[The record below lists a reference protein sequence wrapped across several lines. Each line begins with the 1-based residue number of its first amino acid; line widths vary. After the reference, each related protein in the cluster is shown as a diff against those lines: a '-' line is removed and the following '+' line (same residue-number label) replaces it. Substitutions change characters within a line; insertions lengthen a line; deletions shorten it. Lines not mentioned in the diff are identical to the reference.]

1 MLAVQ
6 GDGQQPSPSQRKT
19 ASGIS
24 GVRCDVPAS
33 NAPLLRVAAPAHKLE
48 LQSTRHMGK
57 RFIDELQQLP
67 TTMQWAAEQD
77 VALLRR
83 AVQLYGDRGL
93 LAVGSGGSF
102 TAAAYAA
109 DQHFRWYGRPSQA
122 ITPLEVFQVPTN
134 AAANAAG
141 LLLSAEGKN
150 YDILAAA
157 KQLRLRACPTIGLTL
172 RSTSPLVALTDET
185 GAASLAAYDM
195 PWGKDGYLATNS
207 LIATL
212 ILLWRTYE
220 ADATVEA
227 ELPLLVNW
235 LLQFNRRLEE
245 TGCLKRSERALILYG
260 TVGRIG
266 AIDLES
272 KLAEGALA
280 FGQVCNFRQFAHGRH
295 LQLSR
300 LSEPVTVVSLS
311 TEGDPLA
318 AETIRLLPT
327 EVGPVLNV
335 ALPRISDA
343 GAEIA
348 GVLAAMVITRAW
360 AGEYIDPG
368 QPAVPQFGRDLHALD
383 VSTLVPH
390 ALPPTP
396 AMLRKQVSGDP
407 PEMLIQ
413 NARRYIERLQ
423 SARLRLL
430 VCDFDGTF
438 CDTVKRF
445 EGLDSK
451 IAPELTRLA
460 RSGVHLAFATGR
472 GLKLRKVLQDKL
484 PADVWPM
491 VTMGCYS
498 GSFIFSLADIHA
510 AAPPA
515 DPRLSD
521 LAQWLSNTRALST
534 HVDPCADAGQLSLR
548 GISSNEKVRLIAAI
562 NEWVAQHGYEGW
574 RAFSSGH
581 SVDVVTER
589 SGKLLVVQD
598 ACHRLGLDPLTQ
610 VLRVGDG
617 GDFGGNDYELLS
629 EGLALSVDAVP
640 PGVEQCWNFLPRML
654 SGVRGT
660 EYYLRHLEAADGEAR
675 FSVGFSE
682 QAAAA
687 VCDALSRS

>member
-1 MLAVQ
+1 
-6 GDGQQPSPSQRKT
+6 
-19 ASGIS
+19 
-24 GVRCDVPAS
+24 
-33 NAPLLRVAAPAHKLE
+33 
-48 LQSTRHMGK
+48 MGK

-67 TTMQWAAEQD
+67 ATMQWASEQD

-109 DQHFRWYGRPSQA
+109 DQHFRVYGRPSQA
-122 ITPLEVFQVPTN
+122 ITPLDVFQVPTN

-150 YDILAAA
+150 HDILAAA
-157 KQLRLRACPTIGLTL
+157 RQFRLRACPTIGLTL
-172 RSTSPLVALTDET
+172 RLASPLVDLSDET

-195 PWGKDGYLATNS
+195 PWCKDGYLATNS

-212 ILLWRTYE
+212 ILLWRAYE
-220 ADATVEA
+220 ADTTVVA
-227 ELPLLVNW
+227 ELPALVNW
-235 LLQFNRRLEE
+235 YLQFDRRIEQA
-245 TGCLKRSERALILYG
+245 GSMKRSGRALILHG
-260 TVGRIG
+260 AVGRIG

-295 LQLSR
+295 LQLSQR
-300 LSEPVTVVSLS
+300 SEPVTVMSFS
-311 TEGDPLA
+311 TGGDPLA
-318 AETIRLLPT
+318 AETIRLLQA
-327 EVGPVLNV
+327 EVGPVLDV

-360 AGEYIDPG
+360 AGEHIDPG

-383 VSTLVPH
+383 VSTLAPQ

-396 AMLRKQVSGDP
+396 AMLRKQTSDDP
-407 PEMLIQ
+407 PEVLIE

-423 SARLRLL
+423 TARLRLL

-445 EGLDSK
+445 EGLDSR
-451 IAPELTRLA
+451 IEPELSRLA

-472 GLKLRKVLQDKL
+472 GAKLRRVLQEKL

-498 GSFIFSLADIHA
+498 GSFIFGLADKHA
-510 AAPPA
+510 VAPPT
-515 DPRLSD
+515 DPRLIE
-521 LAQWLSNTRALST
+521 LAQWLLKTRALSSQAE
-534 HVDPCADAGQLSLR
+534 PCADAGQLSLR
-548 GISSNEKVRLIAAI
+548 GVYGGDKVRLIAAI
-562 NEWVAQHGYEGW
+562 NEWVAQQGHEGW

-581 SVDVVTER
+581 SVDVVTEKA
-589 SGKLLVVQD
+589 GKLLVVQD
-598 ACHRLGLDPLTQ
+598 ACHRLGLNPLTQ

-629 EGLALSVDAVP
+629 EGLALSVDAVS
-640 PGVEQCWNFLPRML
+640 PGVDQCWNLLPRML

-660 EYYLRHLEAADGEAR
+660 EYYLQNLEAADGEAW
-675 FSVGFSE
+675 FSADFSE
-682 QAAAA
+682 HADFA
-687 VCDALSRS
+687 VRDGISRS

>member
-1 MLAVQ
+1 
-6 GDGQQPSPSQRKT
+6 
-19 ASGIS
+19 
-24 GVRCDVPAS
+24 
-33 NAPLLRVAAPAHKLE
+33 
-48 LQSTRHMGK
+48 MGK

-67 TTMQWAAEQD
+67 ATMRWAAEQD

-109 DQHFRWYGRPSQA
+109 DQHFRVYGRPSQA

-134 AAANAAG
+134 AAANAVG

-150 YDILAAA
+150 HDILAAA

-172 RSTSPLVALTDET
+172 RSTSPLVELSDET

-212 ILLWRTYE
+212 ILLWRAYE
-220 ADATVEA
+220 GDAIVAT
-227 ELPLLVNW
+227 ELLLLANW
-235 LLQFNRRLEE
+235 YLQFDRRIEQA
-245 TGCLKRSERALILYG
+245 GSMKRSGRALILHSA
-260 TVGRIG
+260 VGRIG

-272 KLAEGALA
+272 KLTEGALA

-295 LQLSR
+295 LQLSQ
-300 LSEPVTVVSLS
+300 LSEPVTVVSFS
-311 TEGDPLA
+311 IGGDPLA
-318 AETIRLLPT
+318 AETIRLLPM
-327 EVGPVLNV
+327 ESGPVLNV
-335 ALPRISDA
+335 VLPRISDA

-360 AGEYIDPG
+360 AGEHLDPG

-383 VSTLVPH
+383 ISALAPH

-396 AMLRKQVSGDP
+396 AMLRKQASGDP
-407 PEMLIQ
+407 PEVLIRH
-413 NARRYIERLQ
+413 ARRYIERLQ
-423 SARLRLL
+423 AARLRLL

-445 EGLDSK
+445 EGLDSR

-472 GLKLRKVLQDKL
+472 GVKLRKVLQDKL

-510 AAPPA
+510 AAPLA

-521 LAQWLSNTRALST
+521 LAQWLSKTRALST
-534 HVDPCADAGQLSLR
+534 QVDPCADAGQLSLR
-548 GISSNEKVRLIAAI
+548 GISGSDKVRLVAAI

-581 SVDVVTER
+581 SVDVVTEKA
-589 SGKLLVVQD
+589 GKLLVVQD

-610 VLRVGDG
+610 VLRIGDG

-640 PGVEQCWNFLPRML
+640 PGVEQCWNILPRML

-660 EYYLRHLEAADGEAR
+660 EYYLQNLEAADGEAR
-675 FSVGFSE
+675 FSAEFSDH
-682 QAAAA
+682 ANFA
-687 VCDALSRS
+687 VRDGLSRS

>member
-1 MLAVQ
+1 
-6 GDGQQPSPSQRKT
+6 
-19 ASGIS
+19 
-24 GVRCDVPAS
+24 
-33 NAPLLRVAAPAHKLE
+33 
-48 LQSTRHMGK
+48 MGR

-67 TTMQWAAEQD
+67 ATMQWAAEQD

-109 DQHFRWYGRPSQA
+109 DQHFRVYGRPSQA
-122 ITPLEVFQVPTN
+122 ITPLDVFQVPTN

-150 YDILAAA
+150 HDILAAA

-172 RSTSPLVALTDET
+172 RSTSPLVELSDET

-207 LIATL
+207 LIAML
-212 ILLWRTYE
+212 ILLWRAYE
-220 ADATVEA
+220 ADATVAA
-227 ELPLLVNW
+227 ELPLLGDW
-235 LLQFNRRLEE
+235 YLRFDRHIEQA
-245 TGCLKRSERALILYG
+245 GSMKRSGRALILHG
-260 TVGRIG
+260 AVGRIG

-272 KLAEGALA
+272 KLTEGGLA

-295 LQLSR
+295 LQLSQ
-300 LSEPVTVVSLS
+300 LSEPVTVVSFS
-311 TEGDPLA
+311 TGGDPLA

-327 EVGPVLNV
+327 EAGPVLNV

-360 AGEYIDPG
+360 AGEHIDPG
-368 QPAVPQFGRDLHALD
+368 QPAVPQFGRDVHALD
-383 VSTLVPH
+383 VSTLAPH

-396 AMLRKQVSGDP
+396 AMLRKQASGDP
-407 PEMLIQ
+407 PEVLIQ
-413 NARRYIERLQ
+413 HARRYIERLQ
-423 SARLRLL
+423 VARLRLL

-445 EGLDSK
+445 EGLDSR

-472 GLKLRKVLQDKL
+472 GVKLRKVLQDKL

-521 LAQWLSNTRALST
+521 LAQWLSKTRALST
-534 HVDPCADAGQLSLR
+534 QVDPCVDAGQLSLR
-548 GISSNEKVRLIAAI
+548 GISGSDKVRLVAAI

-574 RAFSSGH
+574 RAFSSVH
-581 SVDVVTER
+581 SVDVVTEKA
-589 SGKLLVVQD
+589 GKLLVVQD

-640 PGVEQCWNFLPRML
+640 PGVEQCWNLLPRML

-660 EYYLRHLEAADGEAR
+660 EYYLQNLETAEGEAK
-675 FSVGFSE
+675 FSADFSE
-682 QAAAA
+682 HADVA
-687 VCDALSRS
+687 VREGLGLS

>member
-1 MLAVQ
+1 
-6 GDGQQPSPSQRKT
+6 
-19 ASGIS
+19 
-24 GVRCDVPAS
+24 
-33 NAPLLRVAAPAHKLE
+33 
-48 LQSTRHMGK
+48 MGK

-67 TTMQWAAEQD
+67 ATMQWAAEED
-77 VALLRR
+77 VTLLRR

-109 DQHFRWYGRPSQA
+109 DQHFRGYGRPSQA
-122 ITPLEVFQVPTN
+122 ITPLDVFQVPTN

-150 YDILAAA
+150 HDILAAA

-172 RSTSPLVALTDET
+172 RSTSPLVELSDET

-207 LIATL
+207 LVAML
-212 ILLWRTYE
+212 VLLWRAYA
-220 ADATVEA
+220 ADAAVAA

-235 LLQFNRRLEE
+235 YLQFDRHIEQA
-245 TGCLKRSERALILYG
+245 GDMKRSGRALILHG
-260 TVGRIG
+260 AVGRIG

-272 KLAEGALA
+272 KLTEGALA

-295 LQLSR
+295 LQLSQ
-300 LSEPVTVVSLS
+300 LSEPVTVVSFS
-311 TEGDPLA
+311 TGGDPLA

-327 EVGPVLNV
+327 EAGPVLDV

-360 AGEYIDPG
+360 AGKRIDPG
-368 QPAVPQFGRDLHALD
+368 QPAVPQFGRALHALD
-383 VSTLVPH
+383 VSILASH
-390 ALPPTP
+390 ALPQTP
-396 AMLRKQVSGDP
+396 GMLRKQAPGDA
-407 PEMLIQ
+407 PEVIIKH
-413 NARRYIERLQ
+413 ARRYI
-423 SARLRLL
+423 ARLRAARIRLL

-445 EGLDSK
+445 EGLDAG
-451 IAPELTRLA
+451 IAPEITRLA
-460 RSGVHLAFATGR
+460 RSGVHFAFATGR
-472 GLKLRKVLQDKL
+472 GAKLRQVLQDKL
-484 PADVWPM
+484 PDDVWPM

-498 GSFIFSLADIHA
+498 GSFIFNLADKDA
-510 AAPPA
+510 TAPPA
-515 DPRLSD
+515 DPRLTE
-521 LAQWLSNTRALST
+521 LVQWLNKMRALSIQAE
-534 HVDPCADAGQLSLR
+534 PCVDAGQLSLR
-548 GISSNEKVRLIAAI
+548 GVSGSDKARLIAAI
-562 NEWVAQHGYEGW
+562 NEWVAQQGHEGW

-581 SVDVVTER
+581 SVDVVTEKA
-589 SGKLLVVQD
+589 GKLLVVQD
-598 ACHRLGLDPLTQ
+598 ACRRLGLDPLTQ
-610 VLRVGDG
+610 LLRVGDA

-640 PGVEQCWNFLPRML
+640 PGVEECWNLLPRML

-660 EYYLRHLEAADGEAR
+660 EYYMQALEASVGEAW
-675 FSVGFSE
+675 FSAEFLD
-682 QAAAA
+682 QAELA
-687 VCDALSRS
+687 VREGLGRS

>member
-1 MLAVQ
+1 
-6 GDGQQPSPSQRKT
+6 
-19 ASGIS
+19 
-24 GVRCDVPAS
+24 
-33 NAPLLRVAAPAHKLE
+33 
-48 LQSTRHMGK
+48 MGK

-67 TTMQWAAEQD
+67 VTMQWAAEQD

-93 LAVGSGGSF
+93 IAVGSGGSF

-109 DQHFRWYGRPSQA
+109 NQHFRVFGRPSQA

-150 YDILAAA
+150 HDILAAA

-172 RSTSPLVALTDET
+172 RSTSPLVELSDKT
-185 GAASLAAYDM
+185 GAASLVAYDM

-212 ILLWRTYE
+212 VLLWRAYE
-220 ADATVEA
+220 ADATVAA
-227 ELPLLVNW
+227 ELPLLVSW
-235 LLQFNRRLEE
+235 YLQFDRSIEQA
-245 TGCLKRSERALILYG
+245 GGMKRSGRALILHG
-260 TVGRIG
+260 AVGRIG
-266 AIDLES
+266 SIDLES
-272 KLAEGALA
+272 KLAEGGLA

-295 LQLSR
+295 LQLSL
-300 LSEPVTVVSLS
+300 LSEPVTVVSFS
-311 TEGDPLA
+311 SGGDPLA

-327 EVGPVLNV
+327 EAGSVLNV

-348 GVLAAMVITRAW
+348 GVLATMVITRAW
-360 AGEYIDPG
+360 AGERIDPG
-368 QPAVPQFGRDLHALD
+368 QPVVPQFGRDLHALD
-383 VSTLVPH
+383 ISTLAPH

-396 AMLRKQVSGDP
+396 AMLRKQATVDL
-407 PEMLIQ
+407 PEVLFQ
-413 NARRYIERLQ
+413 HARRYIERLQ
-423 SARLRLL
+423 AARLRLL

-445 EGLDSK
+445 EGLDSR
-451 IAPELTRLA
+451 IALELTRLA
-460 RSGVHLAFATGR
+460 RSGIHLAFATGR
-472 GLKLRKVLQDKL
+472 GVKLKKVLQDKL

-498 GSFIFSLADIHA
+498 GSFIFSLADLHA

-521 LAQWLSNTRALST
+521 LAQWLSKTRALST
-534 HVDPCADAGQLSLR
+534 QVDPCADAGQLSLR
-548 GISSNEKVRLIAAI
+548 GVSGSDKVRLVAAI

-581 SVDVVTER
+581 SVDVVTEKA
-589 SGKLLVVQD
+589 GKLLVVQD
-598 ACHRLGLDPLTQ
+598 ACRRLGLDPLTQ

-640 PGVEQCWNFLPRML
+640 PGVEQCWNLLPRML

-660 EYYLRHLEAADGEAR
+660 EYYLQNLEAAEGEAR
-675 FSVGFSE
+675 FSAEFSE
-682 QAAAA
+682 HANFA
-687 VCDALSRS
+687 VRDGLSRS

>member
-1 MLAVQ
+1 
-6 GDGQQPSPSQRKT
+6 
-19 ASGIS
+19 
-24 GVRCDVPAS
+24 
-33 NAPLLRVAAPAHKLE
+33 
-48 LQSTRHMGK
+48 MGK
-57 RFIDELQQLP
+57 RFIDELQQFP

-77 VALLRR
+77 VALLRQ
-83 AVQLYGDRGL
+83 AVHLYSDRGL

-109 DQHFRWYGRPSQA
+109 DQHFRVYGRPSQA

-150 YDILAAA
+150 HDILAAA

-172 RSTSPLVALTDET
+172 RSTSPLVELSNET

-212 ILLWRTYE
+212 VLLWRAYE
-220 ADATVEA
+220 ADDIVAA
-227 ELPLLVNW
+227 ELLLLANW
-235 LLQFNRRLEE
+235 YSQFDRRIEQA
-245 TGCLKRSERALILYG
+245 GNMKRSGRALILHG
-260 TVGRIG
+260 AVGRIG

-272 KLAEGALA
+272 KLTEGALA

-295 LQLSR
+295 LQLSL
-300 LSEPVTVVSLS
+300 LSEPVTVVSFS
-311 TEGDPLA
+311 IGGDPLA
-318 AETIRLLPT
+318 TETIRLLPM
-327 EVGPVLNV
+327 EAGPVLNV
-335 ALPRISDA
+335 ALPRISNA

-360 AGEYIDPG
+360 AGEHFDPG
-368 QPAVPQFGRDLHALD
+368 HPVVPQFGRDLHALD
-383 VSTLVPH
+383 VLNLTSYT
-390 ALPPTP
+390 LPPTP
-396 AMLRKQVSGDP
+396 AMLRKQTSSDP
-407 PEMLIQ
+407 PVVVIQ
-413 NARRYIERLQ
+413 HARRYIERLQ
-423 SARLRLL
+423 AARLRLL

-445 EGLDSK
+445 EGLDSR
-451 IAPELTRLA
+451 IASELTRLA

-472 GLKLRKVLQDKL
+472 GAKLKNVLQDKL

-491 VTMGCYS
+491 VMMGCYS
-498 GSFIFSLADIHA
+498 GSFIFNLDDIHA
-510 AAPPA
+510 VAPSA

-521 LAQWLSNTRALST
+521 LAQWLSKMRALST
-534 HVDPCADAGQLSLR
+534 QVVPCADAGQLSLR
-548 GISSNEKVRLIAAI
+548 GISGSDKVRLVAAI

-581 SVDVVTER
+581 SVDVVTEKA
-589 SGKLLVVQD
+589 GKLLVVQD
-598 ACHRLGLDPLTQ
+598 ACRRLELDPLTQ
-610 VLRVGDG
+610 VLRIGDG

-640 PGVEQCWNFLPRML
+640 PGVEQCWNLLPRIL

-660 EYYLRHLEAADGEAR
+660 EYYLQNLESANGEAW
-675 FSVGFSE
+675 FSAEFSE
-682 QAAAA
+682 RANFA
-687 VCDALSRS
+687 VRDGLSCS

>member
-1 MLAVQ
+1 
-6 GDGQQPSPSQRKT
+6 
-19 ASGIS
+19 
-24 GVRCDVPAS
+24 
-33 NAPLLRVAAPAHKLE
+33 
-48 LQSTRHMGK
+48 MGK

-67 TTMQWAAEQD
+67 ATMKWAAEQD

-109 DQHFRWYGRPSQA
+109 DQHFRGYGRPSQA
-122 ITPLEVFQVPTN
+122 ITPLEVFQVPTS

-150 YDILAAA
+150 HDILAAA

-172 RSTSPLVALTDET
+172 RSTSPLVELSDET

-212 ILLWRTYE
+212 ILLWRAYE
-220 ADATVEA
+220 ADATVAA
-227 ELPLLVNW
+227 ELPPLVNW
-235 LLQFNRRLEE
+235 YLQFDRRIAQA
-245 TGCLKRSERALILYG
+245 GSMKRSGRALILHG
-260 TVGRIG
+260 AVGRIG

-272 KLAEGALA
+272 KLTEGALA

-300 LSEPVTVVSLS
+300 LSEPVTVVSFS
-311 TEGDPLA
+311 TGGDPLA

-327 EVGPVLNV
+327 EVGPVLDV
-335 ALPRISDA
+335 TLPRISDA

-360 AGEYIDPG
+360 AGEHIDPG

-383 VSTLVPH
+383 VSTLAPH

-396 AMLRKQVSGDP
+396 SMLRKQASNDS
-407 PEMLIQ
+407 PEVLIQ
-413 NARRYIERLQ
+413 HARRYIERLQ
-423 SARLRLL
+423 AARLRLL

-445 EGLDSK
+445 EGLDSR
-451 IAPELTRLA
+451 IALELTRLA

-472 GLKLRKVLQDKL
+472 GVKLRKVLHDKL

-521 LAQWLSNTRALST
+521 LAQWLSKTRALST
-534 HVDPCADAGQLSLR
+534 QVDPCADVGQLSLR
-548 GISSNEKVRLIAAI
+548 GISGSDKVRLIAAI
-562 NEWVAQHGYEGW
+562 NEWVAQHGHEGW
-574 RAFSSGH
+574 RAFCSGH
-581 SVDVVTER
+581 SVDVVTEKA
-589 SGKLLVVQD
+589 GKLLVVQD
-598 ACHRLGLDPLTQ
+598 ACHRLGLNPLTQ

-629 EGLALSVDAVP
+629 EGLALSVEAVP
-640 PGVEQCWNFLPRML
+640 PGVEQCWNLLPRML

-660 EYYLRHLEAADGEAR
+660 EYYLQNLEAADGEAR
-675 FSVGFSE
+675 FSAELSE
-682 QAAAA
+682 HANFA
-687 VCDALSRS
+687 VRDGLNRS

>member
-1 MLAVQ
+1 
-6 GDGQQPSPSQRKT
+6 
-19 ASGIS
+19 
-24 GVRCDVPAS
+24 
-33 NAPLLRVAAPAHKLE
+33 
-48 LQSTRHMGK
+48 MGK
-57 RFIDELQQLP
+57 RFIDELQQLSA
-67 TTMQWAAEQD
+67 TMQWAAEQD

-102 TAAAYAA
+102 TAATYAA
-109 DQHFRWYGRPSQA
+109 DQHFRAYGHPSQA
-122 ITPLEVFQVPTN
+122 ITPLEVFQVPAS

-150 YDILAAA
+150 HDILAAA

-172 RSTSPLVALTDET
+172 RSTSPLVKLSDET
-185 GAASLAAYDM
+185 GAASLVTYDM

-212 ILLWRTYE
+212 VLLWRAY
-220 ADATVEA
+220 ASDAVVA
-227 ELPLLVNW
+227 SELPLLVNW
-235 LLQFNRRLEE
+235 YLQFDHRIEQA
-245 TGCLKRSERALILYG
+245 GDMKRSGRALILHG
-260 TVGRIG
+260 AVGRIG

-272 KLAEGALA
+272 KLTEGALA

-295 LQLSR
+295 LQLSQ
-300 LSEPVTVVSLS
+300 LSEPVTVVSFS
-311 TEGDPLA
+311 TGGDPLA
-318 AETIRLLPT
+318 AETIQLLPT
-327 EVGPVLNV
+327 EVGPVLDV

-360 AGEYIDPG
+360 AGEHIDPG
-368 QPAVPQFGRDLHALD
+368 QPDVPQFGRDLHALD
-383 VSTLVPH
+383 VSTLAPH
-390 ALPPTP
+390 TLPSSP

-407 PEMLIQ
+407 PEVLIEH
-413 NARRYIERLQ
+413 ARSYIKRLQ
-423 SARLRLL
+423 AARLHLL

-445 EGLDSK
+445 EGIDSG

-472 GLKLRKVLQDKL
+472 GMKLRAVLQNKL

-498 GSFIFSLADIHA
+498 GSFIFSLADKHA

-515 DPRLSD
+515 DPRLTE
-521 LAQWLSNTRALST
+521 LAQWLLKTRALST
-534 HVDPCADAGQLSLR
+534 QVDPCADAGQLSLR
-548 GISSNEKVRLIAAI
+548 GVSGSDRVRLIAAI
-562 NEWVAQHGYEGW
+562 NEWVAQQGHEGW

-581 SVDVVTER
+581 SVDVVTEKA
-589 SGKLLVVQD
+589 GKLLVVQD
-598 ACHRLGLDPLTQ
+598 VCHRLGLNSLTQ

-640 PGVEQCWNFLPRML
+640 PGVEQCWNLLPRML

-660 EYYLRHLEAADGEAR
+660 EYYLQHLESTDGEAR
-675 FSVGFSE
+675 FSAEFSDH
-682 QAAAA
+682 ANFA
-687 VCDALSRS
+687 VREGLGHS

>member
-1 MLAVQ
+1 
-6 GDGQQPSPSQRKT
+6 
-19 ASGIS
+19 
-24 GVRCDVPAS
+24 
-33 NAPLLRVAAPAHKLE
+33 
-48 LQSTRHMGK
+48 MGK

-67 TTMQWAAEQD
+67 ATMQWAADQD

-83 AVQLYGDRGL
+83 AVQLYCDRGL

-109 DQHFRWYGRPSQA
+109 DQHFRMYGRPSQA

-150 YDILAAA
+150 HDILAAA

-172 RSTSPLVALTDET
+172 RSTSPLVELSDET

-212 ILLWRTYE
+212 ILLWRAYE
-220 ADATVEA
+220 ADATVAA
-227 ELPLLVNW
+227 ELPRLVNW
-235 LLQFNRRLEE
+235 YQQFNRRIEQA
-245 TGCLKRSERALILYG
+245 GSMKRSGRALILHG

-272 KLAEGALA
+272 KLTEGALA

-295 LQLSR
+295 LQLSQ
-300 LSEPVTVVSLS
+300 LIEPVTVVSFS
-311 TEGDPLA
+311 TGGDPLA

-327 EVGPVLNV
+327 EVGPVLEV
-335 ALPRISDA
+335 ILPRISDS

-360 AGEYIDPG
+360 AGEHIDPG
-368 QPAVPQFGRDLHALD
+368 QPVVPQFGRDLHALD
-383 VSTLVPH
+383 VSTLASH

-396 AMLRKQVSGDP
+396 AMQRKQASGDA
-407 PEMLIQ
+407 PEVLVQ
-413 NARRYIERLQ
+413 HARRYIERLQ
-423 SARLRLL
+423 AARLRLL

-445 EGLDSK
+445 EGLDSRV
-451 IAPELTRLA
+451 AAELMRLA

-472 GLKLRKVLQDKL
+472 GVKLRKVLQDKL
-484 PADVWPM
+484 PSDVWPM

-498 GSFIFSLADIHA
+498 GSFIFSLADMHA

-515 DPRLSD
+515 DSRLSD
-521 LAQWLSNTRALST
+521 LAQWLSKTRALST
-534 HVDPCADAGQLSLR
+534 QVDPCADAGQLSLR
-548 GISSNEKVRLIAAI
+548 GISGSDKVRLIAAI
-562 NEWVAQHGYEGW
+562 NEWVARHSHEGW

-581 SVDVVTER
+581 SVDVITEKA
-589 SGKLLVVQD
+589 GKLLVVQD
-598 ACHRLGLDPLTQ
+598 ACNRLGLNPLTQ

-640 PGVEQCWNFLPRML
+640 PGVEQCWNLLPRML

-660 EYYLRHLEAADGEAR
+660 EYYLQNLEAADGEAR
-675 FSVGFSE
+675 FSAEFSE
-682 QAAAA
+682 HADFA
-687 VCDALSRS
+687 VRDGLSRS

>member
-1 MLAVQ
+1 
-6 GDGQQPSPSQRKT
+6 
-19 ASGIS
+19 
-24 GVRCDVPAS
+24 
-33 NAPLLRVAAPAHKLE
+33 
-48 LQSTRHMGK
+48 MGK
-57 RFIDELQQLP
+57 RFVDELQQLP
-67 TTMQWAAEQD
+67 ATMQWAVEQD

-109 DQHFRWYGRPSQA
+109 DQHFRVYGRPSQA

-150 YDILAAA
+150 HDILAAA

-172 RSTSPLVALTDET
+172 RSTSPLVELSDET

-212 ILLWRTYE
+212 ILLWRAYE
-220 ADATVEA
+220 ADAIVAA
-227 ELPLLVNW
+227 ELLLLANW
-235 LLQFNRRLEE
+235 YLQFDRRIELA
-245 TGCLKRSERALILYG
+245 GRMKRSGRALILHG
-260 TVGRIG
+260 AVGRIG

-272 KLAEGALA
+272 KLTEGALA

-295 LQLSR
+295 LQLSQ
-300 LSEPVTVVSLS
+300 LSEPVTVVSFS
-311 TEGDPLA
+311 NGGDPLA
-318 AETIRLLPT
+318 AETIRLLPM
-327 EVGPVLNV
+327 EAGPVLNV
-335 ALPRISDA
+335 ALPNISDA

-360 AGEYIDPG
+360 AGKHIDPG

-383 VSTLVPH
+383 ISTLAPH
-390 ALPPTP
+390 VLPPTP
-396 AMLRKQVSGDP
+396 AMLRKQAFGDP
-407 PEMLIQ
+407 PEVLIQ
-413 NARRYIERLQ
+413 HARRYIERLQ
-423 SARLRLL
+423 AARLRLL

-445 EGLDSK
+445 EGLDSR

-472 GLKLRKVLQDKL
+472 GVKLRKVLQDKL
-484 PADVWPM
+484 PADIWPM

-510 AAPPA
+510 AAPPV

-521 LAQWLSNTRALST
+521 LAQWLSKTRALSAQ
-534 HVDPCADAGQLSLR
+534 VDPCADAGQLSLR
-548 GISSNEKVRLIAAI
+548 GISGSDKVRLVAAI

-581 SVDVVTER
+581 SVDVVTEKA
-589 SGKLLVVQD
+589 GKLLVVQD
-598 ACHRLGLDPLTQ
+598 ACHRLGLDPLRQ

-640 PGVEQCWNFLPRML
+640 PGVEQCWNLLPRML

-660 EYYLRHLEAADGEAR
+660 EYYLKNLEAADGEAR
-675 FSVGFSE
+675 FSAEFSE
-682 QAAAA
+682 HANFA
-687 VCDALSRS
+687 VRDGLSRC

>member
-1 MLAVQ
+1 
-6 GDGQQPSPSQRKT
+6 
-19 ASGIS
+19 
-24 GVRCDVPAS
+24 
-33 NAPLLRVAAPAHKLE
+33 
-48 LQSTRHMGK
+48 MGK

-67 TTMQWAAEQD
+67 ATMQWAAEQD

-93 LAVGSGGSF
+93 LAVGLGGSF
-102 TAAAYAA
+102 TAATYAA
-109 DQHFRWYGRPSQA
+109 DQHFRVYGRPSQA

-150 YDILAAA
+150 HDILAAA

-172 RSTSPLVALTDET
+172 RSTSPLVELSDET

-212 ILLWRTYE
+212 ILLWRAYE
-220 ADATVEA
+220 GDAIVAT
-227 ELPLLVNW
+227 ELLLLANW
-235 LLQFNRRLEE
+235 YVQFDRHIEQA
-245 TGCLKRSERALILYG
+245 GSMKRSGRALILHG
-260 TVGRIG
+260 AVGRIG

-272 KLAEGALA
+272 KLTEGALA

-295 LQLSR
+295 LQLSQ
-300 LSEPVTVVSLS
+300 LSEPVTVVSFS
-311 TEGDPLA
+311 IGGDPLA
-318 AETIRLLPT
+318 AETIRLLPM
-327 EVGPVLNV
+327 EAGPVLNV
-335 ALPRISDA
+335 VLPRISDA

-360 AGEYIDPG
+360 AGEHIDPG

-383 VSTLVPH
+383 ISTLAPH

-396 AMLRKQVSGDP
+396 AMLRKQAPGDP

-413 NARRYIERLQ
+413 HARLYIERLQ
-423 SARLRLL
+423 AARVRLL

-445 EGLDSK
+445 EGLDSR

-472 GLKLRKVLQDKL
+472 GVKLRKVLQDKL

-510 AAPPA
+510 AAPLA

-521 LAQWLSNTRALST
+521 LAQWLSKTRALST
-534 HVDPCADAGQLSLR
+534 QVDPCADAGQLSLR
-548 GISSNEKVRLIAAI
+548 GISGSDKVRLVAAI

-581 SVDVVTER
+581 SVDVVTEKA
-589 SGKLLVVQD
+589 GKLLVVQE

-640 PGVEQCWNFLPRML
+640 PGVEQCWNLLPRML

-660 EYYLRHLEAADGEAR
+660 QYYLQNLEAADGEA
-675 FSVGFSE
+675 GFSAE
-682 QAAAA
+682 FSEHANFA
-687 VCDALSRS
+687 VRDGLSRS

>member
-1 MLAVQ
+1 
-6 GDGQQPSPSQRKT
+6 
-19 ASGIS
+19 
-24 GVRCDVPAS
+24 
-33 NAPLLRVAAPAHKLE
+33 
-48 LQSTRHMGK
+48 MGK
-57 RFIDELQQLP
+57 RYIDELKQLP
-67 TTMQWAAEQD
+67 ATIHWAAGQD

-109 DQHFRWYGRPSQA
+109 DQHFRVYGRPSQA
-122 ITPLEVFQVPTN
+122 ITPLEVFQVPTS

-150 YDILAAA
+150 HDILAAA

-172 RSTSPLVALTDET
+172 RSTSPLVELTDET
-185 GAASLAAYDM
+185 GAASLAVYNM

-212 ILLWRTYE
+212 ILLWRAYA
-220 ADATVEA
+220 ADKTVAA
-227 ELPLLVNW
+227 ELLLLVNW
-235 LLQFNRRLEE
+235 YQQFDRRIEQA
-245 TGCLKRSERALILYG
+245 GGMKRSGRALILHG
-260 TVGRIG
+260 AVGRIG

-272 KLAEGALA
+272 KLTEGALA

-295 LQLSR
+295 LQLSQ

-311 TEGDPLA
+311 TGGDPLA

-327 EVGPVLNV
+327 GVGPVLDV

-360 AGEYIDPG
+360 AGEQIDPG

-383 VSTLVPH
+383 VSTLGPR
-390 ALPPTP
+390 ALPPAP

-407 PEMLIQ
+407 SEVFIQ
-413 NARRYIERLQ
+413 QARRYIERLQ
-423 SARLRLL
+423 VARLRLL

-445 EGLDSK
+445 EGLDSG

-472 GLKLRKVLQDKL
+472 GLKLGKVLQAKL

-498 GSFIFSLADIHA
+498 GSFIFSLADTHA
-510 AAPPA
+510 VAPPA
-515 DPRLSD
+515 DPRLTD
-521 LAQWLSNTRALST
+521 LAQWLLKVRALST
-534 HVDPCADAGQLSLR
+534 QVAPCVDAGQLSLR
-548 GISSNEKVRLIAAI
+548 GVSGTDKVRLIAAI
-562 NEWVAQHGYEGW
+562 NEWVAQHGHEGW
-574 RAFSSGH
+574 RSFSSGH
-581 SVDVVTER
+581 SVDVVTEKA
-589 SGKLLVVQD
+589 GKLLVVQD
-598 ACHRLGLDPLTQ
+598 VCRRLQLDPLTQ
-610 VLRVGDG
+610 ALRVGDA

-640 PGVEQCWNFLPRML
+640 PGVEQCWNLLPRLL

-660 EYYLRHLEAADGEAR
+660 EYYLKNLEAADREAR
-675 FSVGFSE
+675 FSVEFSE
-682 QAAAA
+682 RADFA
-687 VCDALSRS
+687 VRDGLSPS

>member
-1 MLAVQ
+1 
-6 GDGQQPSPSQRKT
+6 
-19 ASGIS
+19 
-24 GVRCDVPAS
+24 
-33 NAPLLRVAAPAHKLE
+33 
-48 LQSTRHMGK
+48 MGK
-57 RFIDELQQLP
+57 RYIDELQELP
-67 TTMQWAAEQD
+67 ATMQWAAGQD
-77 VALLRR
+77 VAMLRR

-109 DQHFRWYGRPSQA
+109 DQHFRRYGRPSQA

-134 AAANAAG
+134 AASNAAG

-150 YDILAAA
+150 HDILAAA

-172 RSTSPLVALTDET
+172 RSTSPLVELSDET
-185 GAASLAAYDM
+185 GAASLAAYNM

-212 ILLWRTYE
+212 ILLWRAYA
-220 ADATVEA
+220 ADDTVVA

-235 LLQFNRRLEE
+235 YQQFDRRIEQA
-245 TGCLKRSERALILYG
+245 GDMKRPGRALILHG
-260 TVGRIG
+260 AVGRIG

-295 LQLSR
+295 LQLSQ
-300 LSEPVTVVSLS
+300 LSEPVTVVSFS
-311 TEGDPLA
+311 TGGDPLA

-327 EVGPVLNV
+327 EVGPVLDV
-335 ALPRISDA
+335 TLPRISDA

-360 AGEYIDPG
+360 AGEHIDPG

-383 VSTLVPH
+383 VSTLAPH

-396 AMLRKQVSGDP
+396 SMLRKQASNDS
-407 PEMLIQ
+407 PEVLIQ
-413 NARRYIERLQ
+413 HARRYIERLQ
-423 SARLRLL
+423 AARLRLL

-445 EGLDSK
+445 EGLDSR

-472 GLKLRKVLQDKL
+472 GVKLRKVLHDKL

-521 LAQWLSNTRALST
+521 LAQWLSKTRALST
-534 HVDPCADAGQLSLR
+534 QVDPCADVGQLSLR
-548 GISSNEKVRLIAAI
+548 GISGSDKVRLIAAI
-562 NEWVAQHGYEGW
+562 NEWVAQHGHEGW
-574 RAFSSGH
+574 RAFCSGH
-581 SVDVVTER
+581 SVDVVTEKA
-589 SGKLLVVQD
+589 GKLLVVQD
-598 ACHRLGLDPLTQ
+598 ACHRLGLNPLTQ

-640 PGVEQCWNFLPRML
+640 PSVEQCWNLLPRML

-660 EYYLRHLEAADGEAR
+660 EYYLQNLEAADGEAR
-675 FSVGFSE
+675 FSAEFSE
-682 QAAAA
+682 HADFA
-687 VCDALSRS
+687 VRDGLSRS

>member
-1 MLAVQ
+1 
-6 GDGQQPSPSQRKT
+6 
-19 ASGIS
+19 
-24 GVRCDVPAS
+24 
-33 NAPLLRVAAPAHKLE
+33 
-48 LQSTRHMGK
+48 MGK
-57 RFIDELQQLP
+57 RYIDELQRLP
-67 TTMQWAAEQD
+67 ATMQWAAEQD
-77 VALLRR
+77 VSLLRR

-102 TAAAYAA
+102 TGAAFAA
-109 DQHFRWYGRPSQA
+109 DQHFRVHGRPSQA

-150 YDILAAA
+150 HDILAAA

-172 RSTSPLVALTDET
+172 RLTSPLVELSDAT
-185 GAASLAAYDM
+185 GAASLAAYDT

-212 ILLWRTYE
+212 ILLWRAY
-220 ADATVEA
+220 AGDAEVAA
-227 ELPLLVNW
+227 ELPLLVDW
-235 LLQFNRRLEE
+235 YVQFDRGIEQA
-245 TGCLKRSERALILYG
+245 GAMKRSGRALILHG
-260 TVGRIG
+260 AVGRIG

-272 KLAEGALA
+272 KLTESALA

-300 LSEPVTVVSLS
+300 LTEPLTIVNFS

-327 EVGPVLNV
+327 EAGPVLDV
-335 ALPRISDA
+335 GLPRISDA

-360 AGEYIDPG
+360 AGEHIDPG
-368 QPAVPQFGRDLHALD
+368 QPAVPDFGSALYALD
-383 VSTLVPH
+383 VATLAPR
-390 ALPPTP
+390 ALPSTP
-396 AMLRKQVSGDP
+396 AMLRKQVYGDP
-407 PEMLIQ
+407 PEVLI
-413 NARRYIERLQ
+413 AHAGRYIERLQ
-423 SARLRLL
+423 AARLHLL
-430 VCDFDGTF
+430 VCDFDGTL

-445 EGLDSK
+445 EGLDSG
-451 IAPELTRLA
+451 IARELTRLA

-472 GLKLRKVLQDKL
+472 GVKLREVLQDKL
-484 PADVWPM
+484 PADMWPM

-498 GSFIFSLADIHA
+498 GSFIFGLADTRA

-515 DPRLSD
+515 DPRLTE
-521 LAQWLSNTRALST
+521 LAQWLLKTRALST

-548 GISSNEKVRLIAAI
+548 GVSGSDKMRLIAAI
-562 NEWVAQHGYEGW
+562 NEWVAQHDHEGW

-581 SVDVVTER
+581 SVDVVTEKA
-589 SGKLLVVQD
+589 GKLLVVQD

-629 EGLALSVDAVP
+629 EGLALSVDAVS
-640 PGVEQCWNFLPRML
+640 PGVEQCWNLLPRIL

-660 EYYLRHLEAADGEAR
+660 EYYLQRLEVVEGEAR
-675 FSVGFSE
+675 FSAEFSDH
-682 QAAAA
+682 ADIA
-687 VCDALSRS
+687 VREGLGHS

>member
-1 MLAVQ
+1 
-6 GDGQQPSPSQRKT
+6 
-19 ASGIS
+19 
-24 GVRCDVPAS
+24 
-33 NAPLLRVAAPAHKLE
+33 
-48 LQSTRHMGK
+48 
-57 RFIDELQQLP
+57 
-67 TTMQWAAEQD
+67 MQWAAGQD
-77 VALLRR
+77 VAMLRR

-109 DQHFRWYGRPSQA
+109 DQHFRRYGRPSQA

-150 YDILAAA
+150 HDILAAA

-172 RSTSPLVALTDET
+172 RSTSPLVELSDET
-185 GAASLAAYDM
+185 GAASLAAYNM

-212 ILLWRTYE
+212 ILLWRAYA
-220 ADATVEA
+220 ADDTVVA

-235 LLQFNRRLEE
+235 YQQFDRRIEQA
-245 TGCLKRSERALILYG
+245 GDMKRPGRALILHG
-260 TVGRIG
+260 AVGRIG

-295 LQLSR
+295 LQLSQ
-300 LSEPVTVVSLS
+300 LSEPVTVVSFS
-311 TEGDPLA
+311 TGGDPLA

-327 EVGPVLNV
+327 EVGPVLDV
-335 ALPRISDA
+335 TLPRISDA

-360 AGEYIDPG
+360 AGEHIDPG

-383 VSTLVPH
+383 VSTLAPH

-396 AMLRKQVSGDP
+396 SMLRKQASNDS
-407 PEMLIQ
+407 PEVLIQ
-413 NARRYIERLQ
+413 HARRYIERLQ
-423 SARLRLL
+423 AARLRLL

-445 EGLDSK
+445 EGLDSR

-472 GLKLRKVLQDKL
+472 GVKLRKVLHDKL

-521 LAQWLSNTRALST
+521 LAQWLSKTRALST
-534 HVDPCADAGQLSLR
+534 QVDPCADVGQLSLR
-548 GISSNEKVRLIAAI
+548 GISGSDKVRLIAAI
-562 NEWVAQHGYEGW
+562 NEWVAQHGHEGW
-574 RAFSSGH
+574 RAFCSGH
-581 SVDVVTER
+581 SVDVVTEKA
-589 SGKLLVVQD
+589 GKLLVVQD
-598 ACHRLGLDPLTQ
+598 ACHRLGLNPLTQ

-640 PGVEQCWNFLPRML
+640 PSVEQCWNLLPRML

-660 EYYLRHLEAADGEAR
+660 EYYLQNLEAADGEAR
-675 FSVGFSE
+675 FSAEFSE
-682 QAAAA
+682 HADFA
-687 VCDALSRS
+687 VRDGLSRS

>member
-1 MLAVQ
+1 
-6 GDGQQPSPSQRKT
+6 
-19 ASGIS
+19 
-24 GVRCDVPAS
+24 
-33 NAPLLRVAAPAHKLE
+33 
-48 LQSTRHMGK
+48 MGK

-67 TTMQWAAEQD
+67 ATMQWAAEQD

-93 LAVGSGGSF
+93 LAVGLGGSF
-102 TAAAYAA
+102 TAATYAA
-109 DQHFRWYGRPSQA
+109 DQHFRVYGRPSQA

-150 YDILAAA
+150 HDILAAA

-172 RSTSPLVALTDET
+172 RSTSPLVELSDET

-212 ILLWRTYE
+212 ILLWRAYE
-220 ADATVEA
+220 GDAIVAT
-227 ELPLLVNW
+227 ELLLLANW
-235 LLQFNRRLEE
+235 YVQFDRHIEQA
-245 TGCLKRSERALILYG
+245 GSMKRSGRALILHG
-260 TVGRIG
+260 AVGRIG

-272 KLAEGALA
+272 KLTEGALA

-295 LQLSR
+295 LQLSQ
-300 LSEPVTVVSLS
+300 LSEPVTVVSFS
-311 TEGDPLA
+311 IGGDPLA
-318 AETIRLLPT
+318 AETIRLLPM
-327 EVGPVLNV
+327 EAGPVLNV
-335 ALPRISDA
+335 VLPRISDA

-360 AGEYIDPG
+360 AGEHIDPG

-383 VSTLVPH
+383 ISTLAPH

-396 AMLRKQVSGDP
+396 AMLRKQAPGDP

-413 NARRYIERLQ
+413 HARRYIERLQ
-423 SARLRLL
+423 AARLRLL

-445 EGLDSK
+445 EGLDSR

-472 GLKLRKVLQDKL
+472 GVKLRKVLQDKL

-510 AAPPA
+510 AAPLA

-521 LAQWLSNTRALST
+521 LAQWLSKTRALST
-534 HVDPCADAGQLSLR
+534 QVDPCADAGQLSLR
-548 GISSNEKVRLIAAI
+548 GISGSDKVRLVAAI

-581 SVDVVTER
+581 SVDVVTEKA
-589 SGKLLVVQD
+589 GKLLVVQE

-640 PGVEQCWNFLPRML
+640 PGVEQCWNLLPRML

-660 EYYLRHLEAADGEAR
+660 QYYLQNLEAADGEA
-675 FSVGFSE
+675 GFSAE
-682 QAAAA
+682 FSEHANFA
-687 VCDALSRS
+687 VRDGLSRS